1 MVHRIVYLCITIRN
15 GYDIWPTLFETLF
28 IFGID
33 GILWGNDGFS
43 INYLLN
49 GQ

>member
-15 GYDIWPTLFETLF
+15 GYDIWAKLFETLF

-33 GILWGNDGFS
+33 QLFTKWTIMTADRFAN
-43 INYLLN
+43 
-49 GQ
+49 